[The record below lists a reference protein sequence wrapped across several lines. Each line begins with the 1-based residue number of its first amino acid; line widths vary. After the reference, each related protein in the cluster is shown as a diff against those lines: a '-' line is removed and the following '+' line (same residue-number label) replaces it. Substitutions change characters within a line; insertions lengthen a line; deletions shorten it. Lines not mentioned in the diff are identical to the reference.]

1 MLDSEKAGVGEESQ
15 LRVQIVRQSKSDDET
30 NEDITCNNTNKP
42 LIMPLTGDSLRIC
55 DQ

>member
-1 MLDSEKAGVGEESQ
+1 MLGLEMVEVGEGSR
-15 LRVQIVRQSKSDDET
+15 LHGQIVRQSKSDDKT

-55 DQ
+55 H